1 MRGFAATVGCLAAV
15 LALTACATRDK
26 YSDGPTAEQPKAAS
40 SVPEAAKPEA
50 QSPGVVQAPVWSPGQ
65 RRAGR
70 TALGALGGAAVG
82 ALVPIVVFAS
92 GGPIGV
98 AVGVALAP
106 AGAAVGAAVG
116 AATGLAG
123 STTSK

>member
-82 ALVPIVVFAS
+82 ALVVFAS